1 MSTQTRYRD
10 GVAAPNLR
18 IVRRPKNGSRKSL
31 VAASQLLDDPA
42 KSFKA
47 SVIRSTAG
55 DWQELAWEMLDQ
67 VGELRYYVA
76 WRSNSASRVR
86 LIASELDPETGL
98 PTGEC
103 ENPRV
108 RQIVASIAGGP
119 LGQGQLLKRNT
130 ECLTVPGEV
139 WIAIL
144 AGDIVGKDSWYA
156 LTRDEIKRT
165 GETVELL
172 LPDGSTH
179 EVRPGSDTM
188 FRIWNPHPRKAWEAD
203 SPVRATMDSL
213 REIVRTTKTI
223 NNASKSRLIGNGVV
237 FVPQEMSLPQSDGPA
252 AVGSAEVSGTPAVQ
266 ALQELLFQ
274 VAQTAIEDE
283 DSMAALIPMFAAV
296 PGDQVKNV
304 SHLKFDN
311 EVTKIAIETRNDA
324 IARLAMGLDV
334 SPERLLG
341 LGKNS
346 NHWTAWNITEE
357 DVRLHILPAVETFC
371 SALTEQVLTV
381 LLARENI
388 DPTKYVIWHD
398 ATELTVDP
406 DKTDEATGA
415 ADRGAISLAAYRDFL
430 GLGADSGYDLSTEEG
445 WAEWARDRVSMKPEL
460 LKDLLP
466 LLPELADIA
475 EDLKP
480 APPPQLVPGQPQ
492 NELPP
497 GEQPGQEGPP
507 PEPSSAAPVRQ
518 AASLTPQN
526 AVVEL
531 MVNRALELAGKRRRT
546 RADYDRLRDVP
557 MHETH
562 RFMAPAS
569 PEDVPALIRGWDSA
583 LEADVMERLGV
594 NTDDLRAVVRRRVL
608 DELTRQVVDA

>member
-1 MSTQTRYRD
+1 M
-10 GVAAPNLR
+10 AAPNLR
-18 IVRRPKNGSRKSL
+18 VVRRPKNGSRKSL
-31 VAASQLLDDPA
+31 VAASQLLQDPA

-47 SVIRSTAG
+47 SVIRSSAG

-76 WRSNSASRVR
+76 WRSNSCSRVR

-103 ENPRV
+103 ANARV
-108 RQIVASIAGGP
+108 RQIVAAIAGGP
-119 LGQGQLLKRNT
+119 LGQGQLIKRSA
-130 ECLTVPGEV
+130 ECLTVPGEL

-172 LPDGSTH
+172 LPDGTTH
-179 EVRPGSDTM
+179 EVSPGRDTM

-237 FVPQEMSLPQSDGPA
+237 FVPQEMSLPTSEGPVA
-252 AVGSAEVSGTPAVQ
+252 AGSLGTEVSGTPAVQ

-296 PGDQVKNV
+296 PGEQVKNV

-311 EVTKIAIETRNDA
+311 EVTKVAIDTRNDA

-371 SALTEQVLTV
+371 SALTDQVLV
-381 LLARENI
+381 NLLTLEGI
-388 DPTKYVIWHD
+388 DPSKYVIWHD
-398 ATELTVDP
+398 ATELTTDP

-430 GLGADSGYDLSTEEG
+430 GLGADSGYDLTTEEG
-445 WAEWARDRVSMKPEL
+445 WTEWARDRVSMKPEL
-460 LKDLLP
+460 LKDLAP
-466 LLPELADIA
+466 LIPELESVMDQ
-475 EDLKP
+475 LKP
-480 APPPQLVPGQPQ
+480 PPPPQLVPGQPQ

-497 GEQPGQEGPP
+497 GQEAPPQEPPDANPSGQP
-507 PEPSSAAPVRQ
+507 SPVRQ

-546 RADYDRLRDVP
+546 RSDYDRLRDVP

-562 RFMAPAS
+562 RFMTPAS

-608 DELTRQVVDA
+608 EELTRQVVDA